1 MHVDPA
7 WIALIGT
14 LCGGVGLKVTEHW
27 LGRSK
32 VKIDDASKI
41 RDELRLEI
49 ASQRDEIKALEEDAA
64 KWREEYYDLR
74 DKYVEVQTQLTIA
87 LQKIKDAAEE
97 AASNIPPT
105 PPA

>member
-32 VKIDDASKI
+32 IKIDDASKI

-49 ASQRDEIKALEEDAA
+49 AAQREEIKALEEEAA

-74 DKYVEVQTQLTIA
+74 DKYVEIQTQLTIA

-97 AASNIPPT
+97 ARNNIPPT
-105 PPA
+105 PPI